1 MSKPTDYTLREQAK
15 AVISAVLAG
24 LTALGYALADNT
36 VTGAEIVGI
45 IVAAVATYGTVFGVS
60 NTPARRNQR
69 GQVTLPGLVPL
80 MVLATLVLV
89 ALMFCGVDAR

>member
-69 GQVTLPGLVPL
+69 GETSGLLLLVI
-80 MVLATLVLV
+80 VVAAATAIIVHILL
-89 ALMFCGVDAR
+89 